1 MAGGLH
7 LTILTP
13 ALLGL
18 TRRANRTRKPLSSN
32 SCRENGGGRIKVGFV
47 PAREKQ
53 PLTVGQTFHRR
64 ILDRWTR
71 RGILMRRGWSW
82 CFSIFKGNRNT
93 APGVICKTI
102 GWDSIGVGMLTLL
115 PKQGFFS
122 WRRERYNTHRARRSS
137 LMELV

>member
-1 MAGGLH
+1 MAGDLH

-53 PLTVGQTFHRR
+53 PLMDGRRCHRR
-64 ILDRWTR
+64 ILGQSIRH
-71 RGILMRRGWSW
+71 GILMRRGWSW

-102 GWDSIGVGMLTLL
+102 GWDSIGIGMLTLL

-122 WRRERYNTHRARRSS
+122 GRRERY
-137 LMELV
+137 